1 MINVLGGVRICRGC
15 FEDGGRPANFR
26 DVAIAEWR
34 SRSMTEVPSLAYRIE
49 QARRHIEVGR
59 LLIERQKE
67 MVERHR
73 LEGRD
78 TKPAQDL
85 LTAFEHTQQVFERDL
100 TRLEQMEQ

>member
-1 MINVLGGVRICRGC
+1 
-15 FEDGGRPANFR
+15 
-26 DVAIAEWR
+26 
-34 SRSMTEVPSLAYRIE
+34 MTELPSLAYRIE
-49 QARRHIEVGR
+49 RARQHVEVGR

-85 LTAFEHTQQVFERDL
+85 LTALEHTQEVFERDL
-100 TRLEQMEQ
+100 TRLELMKQ

>member
-1 MINVLGGVRICRGC
+1 
-15 FEDGGRPANFR
+15 
-26 DVAIAEWR
+26 
-34 SRSMTEVPSLAYRIE
+34 MTEVPSLAYRIE

-78 TKPAQDL
+78 TKPAQNL
-85 LTAFEHTQQVFERDL
+85 LTELERTQEVFERDL
-100 TRLEQMEQ
+100 TRLKSMEK

>member
-1 MINVLGGVRICRGC
+1 MIEL
-15 FEDGGRPANFR
+15 P
-26 DVAIAEWR
+26 
-34 SRSMTEVPSLAYRIE
+34 TLAYRIE
-49 QARRHIEVGR
+49 QARRHVEMGR

-85 LTAFEHTQQVFERDL
+85 LTAFERSQHVFEDDL
-100 TRLEQMEQ
+100 TRLERMER

>member
-1 MINVLGGVRICRGC
+1 
-15 FEDGGRPANFR
+15 
-26 DVAIAEWR
+26 
-34 SRSMTEVPSLAYRIE
+34 MTELPSLAYRIE
-49 QARRHIEVGR
+49 RSRHHVELGR

-85 LTAFEHTQQVFERDL
+85 LTALEHTQEVFERDL
-100 TRLEQMEQ
+100 TRLKLMEQ